1 MERAV
6 EIGVGQSQ
14 SDISK
19 QFVRGDSFSRLFLR
33 GSISR
38 AASIRT
44 FHGFTNVVPCVRRT
58 VADVVSFAGS
68 PSFHGGKTDG
78 REVFDVNQV
87 DVFA

>member
-19 QFVRGDSFSRLFLR
+19 QFGRGDSFSRLFLP

-38 AASIRT
+38 VASIRT
-44 FHGFTNVVPCVRRT
+44 YHGFTNVVPCVRRT

-68 PSFHGGKTDG
+68 PSFQCGEADG
-78 REVFDVNQV
+78 REVFDMN
-87 DVFA
+87 